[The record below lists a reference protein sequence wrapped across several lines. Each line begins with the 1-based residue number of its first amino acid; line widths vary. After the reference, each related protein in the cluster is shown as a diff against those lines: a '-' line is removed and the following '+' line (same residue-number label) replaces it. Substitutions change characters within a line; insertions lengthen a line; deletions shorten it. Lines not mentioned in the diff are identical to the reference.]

1 MSEASQIV
9 AGVVILQQNDLA
21 QHQAFLA
28 RPFGR
33 FTAIQFWF
41 SIAHSHIM
49 RSWSYDWSWW
59 YLS

>member
-9 AGVVILQQNDLA
+9 AGLVILQQNDLA

-41 SIAHSHIM
+41 SIGLKGICIPASTC
-49 RSWSYDWSWW
+49 
-59 YLS
+59 LVVQLL

>member
-33 FTAIQFWF
+33 ITAIQLSF
-41 SIAHSHIM
+41 SIGLKGICIPASTC
-49 RSWSYDWSWW
+49 
-59 YLS
+59 LVVQLL

>member
-28 RPFGR
+28 RPIGR
-33 FTAIQFWF
+33 LTAIQLWF
-41 SIAHSHIM
+41 SIGLKGICISASTC
-49 RSWSYDWSWW
+49 
-59 YLS
+59 LVVQLL